1 MTSSVDRGLNV
12 RTAVA
17 TPYVL
22 EGDVLEDVGRTSE
35 RFTIIGEALV
45 KGNGAFGEL
54 ILRDSARF
62 EPLPVVVVLIRDI
75 CVRVAVQRGCERVVS
90 ICTNQF
96 FREDNL
102 HAT

>member
-1 MTSSVDRGLNV
+1 MVWDV

-17 TPYVL
+17 APNVL
-22 EGDVLEDVGRTSE
+22 EGDVLEDVGRMRE
-35 RFTIIGEALV
+35 RFPVIGEALV
-45 KGNGAFGEL
+45 KGDGAFGEL
-54 ILRDSARF
+54 VLWDGARF

-75 CVRVAVQRGCERVVS
+75 CVRVAVQRGCARVVS
-90 ICTNQF
+90 ICTDQL